1 VIRNESWWMV
11 MLGRERQKQERRVM
25 LGNAECDAIMLRQVE
40 KRNRVIE
47 ILVRMAA
54 KVLIGPSMRPR

>member
-1 VIRNESWWMV
+1 MV